1 MAEDG
6 GSAEEKSE
14 EPPKEAD
21 PGQDAQEKAGDPE
34 NAHRWRKRS
43 SEVDIA
49 LQALVGGTA
58 NLFFGPTSVGQLGD
72 RGQKANHHLGVVVRS
87 GPVPRQVLDR
97 IRESFV
103 EPPHYAMVK
112 QKLMSTQVV
121 LFQMRSGTGRTATAL
136 RLLDQLCAAGV
147 RKLDPDAT
155 LKTLQEKDLEEN
167 HGYLLESLE
176 ADQAR
181 ELQAFQIERLGRL
194 MDEKGSRLIV
204 IVDESTPLRFHD
216 IGDLVIGDL
225 GHVAPERLL
234 QQHLSDAAVLEKP
247 EVKEIV
253 AELTDDIPRRELA
266 QLADLLREVAE
277 GRAELTAVKERF
289 SRAGEA
295 NFVEWFDRQTDIEQ
309 RAFVIALAV
318 FNDEPVQIVSQA
330 ATLLAEHIKAV
341 EIPRRTDRARQLFTV
356 PLQRRISD
364 ANAELVEDTAET
376 AFGAV
381 PVRKARFRDDRY
393 PYRVLQLICAQY
405 DQAHEVVRGWLFGLG
420 VIPGDQVR
428 IRAGMAAGLLSL
440 QDFPS
445 IYQTLIEPWAAIGD
459 ENARWAAVAALTIPG
474 QHPALSRVVCEVL
487 KKWSRSSDMELRT
500 TAAQAL
506 GSTSAMST
514 RACLRL
520 LRQLARYADWGIAY
534 AVGESVTDLLARVD
548 DRGAVLGALV
558 RWSRDDEHPK
568 RRETALLAVLIASSY
583 LVVTVD
589 GGSEKWPALVWE
601 AENDEERRAQI
612 VRLYARMLLAAEFN
626 RRGYLALRDW
636 TKVAQKDQSMREP
649 LARLLFDV
657 GTESGELDSIR
668 YYVEYWRDE
677 HDGPADAAR
686 AILRHF
692 KQREA

>member
-1 MAEDG
+1 M
-6 GSAEEKSE
+6 
-14 EPPKEAD
+14 
-21 PGQDAQEKAGDPE
+21 
-34 NAHRWRKRS
+34 
-43 SEVDIA
+43 
-49 LQALVGGTA
+49 
-58 NLFFGPTSVGQLGD
+58 
-72 RGQKANHHLGVVVRS
+72 
-87 GPVPRQVLDR
+87 
-97 IRESFV
+97 
-103 EPPHYAMVK
+103 
-112 QKLMSTQVV
+112 
-121 LFQMRSGTGRTATAL
+121 
-136 RLLDQLCAAGV
+136 
-147 RKLDPDAT
+147 
-155 LKTLQEKDLEEN
+155 
-167 HGYLLESLE
+167 
-176 ADQAR
+176 
-181 ELQAFQIERLGRL
+181 
-194 MDEKGSRLIV
+194 
-204 IVDESTPLRFHD
+204 
-216 IGDLVIGDL
+216 
-225 GHVAPERLL
+225 
-234 QQHLSDAAVLEKP
+234 
-247 EVKEIV
+247 
-253 AELTDDIPRRELA
+253 
-266 QLADLLREVAE
+266 
-277 GRAELTAVKERF
+277 
-289 SRAGEA
+289 
-295 NFVEWFDRQTDIEQ
+295 
-309 RAFVIALAV
+309 
-318 FNDEPVQIVSQA
+318 
-330 ATLLAEHIKAV
+330 
-341 EIPRRTDRARQLFTV
+341 

-393 PYRVLQLICAQY
+393 PYRVLQLICTQY

-612 VRLYARMLLAAEFN
+612 VRLYARMLLTAEFN

-692 KQREA
+692 KQRGA